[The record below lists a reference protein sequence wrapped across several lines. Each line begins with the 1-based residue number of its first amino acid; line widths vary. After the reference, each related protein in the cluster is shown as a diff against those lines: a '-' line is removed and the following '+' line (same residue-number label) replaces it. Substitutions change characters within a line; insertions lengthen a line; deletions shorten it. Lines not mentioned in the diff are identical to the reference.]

1 MSVHIMRNPANNMAA
16 STPVE
21 LIDWSSET
29 VLEPVFTCKI
39 TISEVE
45 ALLDHLLNRDPY
57 STHTQFCELAVQEV
71 SKSTTSVFGEARR
84 DRWIRARVDH

>member
-29 VLEPVFTCKI
+29 VLEPVFTCKM

-45 ALLDHLLNRDPY
+45 AL
-57 STHTQFCELAVQEV
+57 
-71 SKSTTSVFGEARR
+71 
-84 DRWIRARVDH
+84 VDHPLNIDPCSTQTQSC

>member
-29 VLEPVFTCKI
+29 VLEPVFTYKM

-45 ALLDHLLNRDPY
+45 ALVL
-57 STHTQFCELAVQEV
+57 Q
-71 SKSTTSVFGEARR
+71 
-84 DRWIRARVDH
+84 